1 MADEKKIKHTDYV
14 VETVH
19 GVRTKV
25 PKEFFENLEKNV
37 KKGVDKDDTV

>member
-1 MADEKKIKHTDYV
+1 MSDREEDQDDYV
-14 VETVH
+14 IETVH

-25 PKEFFENLEKNV
+25 PKEFFEKYKKNV